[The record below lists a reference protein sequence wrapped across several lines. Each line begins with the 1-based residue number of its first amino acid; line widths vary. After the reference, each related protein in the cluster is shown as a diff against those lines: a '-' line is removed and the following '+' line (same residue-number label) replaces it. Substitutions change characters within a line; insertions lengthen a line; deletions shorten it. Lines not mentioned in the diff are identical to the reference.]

1 MYKWNEEKNAILK
14 STRGFSFE
22 EVVAI
27 MSEEGVLD
35 NYKHPDQYIYE
46 ELEILEAIESDKI
59 TSVDFDNEEIKKL
72 SKETLAYLKQKKQIS
87 INMKQSDLD
96 FIRQRANDIGIS
108 YQNIIQ
114 ALVHNYATGK
124 LKLTI

>member
-1 MYKWNEEKNAILK
+1 MKYEN
-14 STRGFSFE
+14 
-22 EVVAI
+22 
-27 MSEEGVLD
+27 
-35 NYKHPDQYIYE
+35 E
-46 ELEILEAIESDKI
+46 ELEILEAIENDKV
-59 TSVDFDNEEIKKL
+59 TSIEFDNEEIKKL

-96 FIRQRANDIGIS
+96 FIKQRANDIGIS

-124 LKLTI
+124 LKLSI